1 MHFFKYIVLMVFSI
15 NASTAVFAQSV
26 ELPVLKVMAE
36 PEMRQETGF
45 IPYQER
51 KSEQRALQHRMMQIE
66 DDLQNITVNAHPV
79 RNIEASEG
87 RPEVNMDH
95 LPLAL
100 QQHLLAI
107 AAGLQSDNPMRGL
120 EIMLQPFR
128 NELGQIQWDL
138 GKVSLGTLETQAL
151 REIDFSQPV
160 TTTPRLRID

>member
-1 MHFFKYIVLMVFSI
+1 
-15 NASTAVFAQSV
+15 
-26 ELPVLKVMAE
+26 
-36 PEMRQETGF
+36 
-45 IPYQER
+45 
-51 KSEQRALQHRMMQIE
+51 MQIE

-128 NELGQIQWDL
+128 NESGQIQWDL

-160 TTTPRLRID
+160 TTTPRLRIN

>member
-1 MHFFKYIVLMVFSI
+1 M
-15 NASTAVFAQSV
+15 NASIAVFAQSV

-66 DDLQNITVNAHPV
+66 DDLQN
-79 RNIEASEG
+79 
-87 RPEVNMDH
+87 
-95 LPLAL
+95 
-100 QQHLLAI
+100 
-107 AAGLQSDNPMRGL
+107 NPMRGL

-128 NELGQIQWDL
+128 NESGQIQWDL

-160 TTTPRLRID
+160 TTTPRLRIN